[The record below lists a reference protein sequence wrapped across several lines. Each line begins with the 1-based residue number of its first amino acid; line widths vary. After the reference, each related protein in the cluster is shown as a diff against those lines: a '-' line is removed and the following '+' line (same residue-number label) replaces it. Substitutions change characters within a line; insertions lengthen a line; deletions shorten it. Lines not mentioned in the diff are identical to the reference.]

1 MMAKPPTIRR
11 AGALPLCCLLALPL
25 LCHAD
30 GVQRYTVG
38 ITPDLTRLTVSTCF
52 PTSVPARL
60 TAGSRRASQFLEYAR
75 VGSDSDT
82 HKLRASGTALPLRAV
97 APGDCVE
104 YAVRLAG
111 MDARVPWRK
120 GRPPGPDRLTDPA
133 LWLWL
138 PDGETASA
146 VEVGFELPE
155 GIEVSAPWTRL
166 DADGRHPRYR
176 VADRPR
182 HWDGRVALGRLDR
195 FDIKVGDARL
205 RVALLRGE
213 PAADREAV
221 RRWITAGAQALT
233 TLYGRFPVP
242 SPQLLVVP
250 AGTAREPVPWGQ
262 VMRGG
267 GDAVHLYIDQT
278 RPLQAFLDDW
288 TLVHELS
295 HLLHPRMTPDDVW
308 LYEGI
313 ASYYQN
319 VLRARAGLLEPSTAW
334 DNLHAGFQRGILGT
348 PKDQTLTEV
357 SQDMHRNH
365 RFMRVYWSG
374 AAIALMADKELRR
387 RSGDRESLDTALA
400 RFQAC
405 CLPSDRL
412 WSGRAFLDKLD
423 ALTGTPVLR
432 TLYAQHVD
440 STAFPDLRATYR
452 QLGLEARGARHVR
465 LREDAPL
472 SRLRRAIMIGD
483 DNV

>member
-1 MMAKPPTIRR
+1 MRSRISR
-11 AGALPLCCLLALPL
+11 AGALTVCSLLAAPL
-25 LCHAD
+25 LCHA
-30 GVQRYTVG
+30 GGMQRYTVRVA
-38 ITPDLTRLTVSTCF
+38 PDLTRLAVSTCF
-52 PTSVPARL
+52 QASVPARL
-60 TAGSRRASQFLEYAR
+60 TAEDHRAGQFLEYAR
-75 VGSDSDT
+75 VRGDADT
-82 HKLRASGTALPLRAV
+82 HRLRAAGTQLPLNGV

-104 YAVRLAG
+104 YGVQLTG
-111 MDARVPWRK
+111 MDARSRWRK
-120 GRPPGPDRLTDPA
+120 GRPAGSDRLTDPA

-138 PDGETASA
+138 PDTGTASS

-155 GIEVSAPWTRL
+155 GIEVSAPWTPL

-176 VADRPR
+176 LADRPR
-182 HWDGRVALGRLDR
+182 DWDARVALGRMDR
-195 FDIKVGDARL
+195 FDINVGGASL
-205 RVALLRGE
+205 RVALLQGE
-213 PAADREAV
+213 PATDRAAV
-221 RRWITAGAQALT
+221 RRWITAGAQAIT

-250 AGTAREPVPWGQ
+250 GGAAREPVPWGQ

-278 RPLQAFLDDW
+278 RPLQEFLDDW

-295 HLLHPRMTPDDVW
+295 HLLHPRMAPDDAW

-319 VLRARAGLLEPSTAW
+319 VLRARAGLLEATTAW
-334 DNLHAGFQRGILGT
+334 DNLHAGFERGILGT
-348 PKDQTLTEV
+348 PRDQTLTEV
-357 SQDMHRNH
+357 SQDMRRNH

-374 AAIALMADKELRR
+374 AAIALIADKELRQ
-387 RSGDRESLDTALA
+387 RSGERESLDTALA

-412 WSGRAFLDKLD
+412 WSGRAFLAKLD
-423 ALTGTPVLR
+423 ELTGTRVFR

-465 LREDAPL
+465 LRNDAPL
-472 SRLRRAIMIGD
+472 SSLRRAIMIRD

>member
-1 MMAKPPTIRR
+1 MAKTVTQAR
-11 AGALPLCCLLALPL
+11 ALLLGCLLALPL
-25 LCHAD
+25 LGQAG
-30 GVQRYTVG
+30 GVQRYTV
-38 ITPDLTRLTVSTCF
+38 TVAPDLTRLAVSTCF
-52 PTSVPARL
+52 QAPVPPRL
-60 TAGSRRASQFLEYAR
+60 TAGNHRAGQFLENAR
-75 VGSDSDT
+75 VRGDGHT
-82 HKLRASGTALPLRAV
+82 HRLRAAGNELPLNGV
-97 APGDCVE
+97 APGDCVD
-104 YAVRLAG
+104 YGVRLTG
-111 MDARVPWRK
+111 MAARSPGRK
-120 GRPPGPDRLTDPA
+120 GRPPGPDRLTDPG

-138 PDGETASA
+138 PDTGTAASI
-146 VEVGFELPE
+146 EVGFELPE

-176 VADRPR
+176 LADRPR
-182 HWDGRVALGRLDR
+182 DWDARVALGHLDR
-195 FDIKVGDARL
+195 FDIHVGGASL
-205 RVALLRGE
+205 RVALLQGE
-213 PAADREAV
+213 PAADRDAV
-221 RRWITAGAQALT
+221 RRWITAGAQAIT

-242 SPQLLVVP
+242 SPQVLVVP
-250 AGTAREPVPWGQ
+250 GGAAREPVPWGQ

-278 RPLQAFLDDW
+278 RPLQEFLDDW

-295 HLLHPRMTPDDVW
+295 HLLHPRMASDDAW

-313 ASYYQN
+313 A
-319 VLRARAGLLEPSTAW
+319 
-334 DNLHAGFQRGILGT
+334 
-348 PKDQTLTEV
+348 V
-357 SQDMHRNH
+357 SQDMHRNR

-423 ALTGTPVLR
+423 ALTGIPVWR
-432 TLYAQHVD
+432 SLYAQYVD

-472 SRLRRAIMIGD
+472 SSLRRAIMIRD

>member
-1 MMAKPPTIRR
+1 MAKTISQAR
-11 AGALPLCCLLALPL
+11 ALLLGCLLALPL
-25 LCHAD
+25 PGHTG
-30 GVQRYTVG
+30 GVQRYTV
-38 ITPDLTRLTVSTCF
+38 TLAPDLTRLGVSTCF
-52 PTSVPARL
+52 QAPVPPRL
-60 TAGSRRASQFLEYAR
+60 TAGNHRAGQFLEDAR
-75 VGSDSDT
+75 VRGDGHT
-82 HKLRASGTALPLRAV
+82 HRLRAAGGDLPLNGV
-97 APGDCVE
+97 APGDCVD
-104 YAVRLAG
+104 YGVRLTG
-111 MDARVPWRK
+111 MDARSPGRK
-120 GRPPGPDRLTDPA
+120 GRPPGPDRLTDPG

-138 PDGETASA
+138 PDSGTASSI
-146 VEVGFELPE
+146 EVGFELPE

-166 DADGRHPRYR
+166 DADDRHPRYR
-176 VADRPR
+176 LADRPR
-182 HWDGRVALGRLDR
+182 DWDARVARGRLDR
-195 FDIKVGDARL
+195 FDIKVGGASL
-205 RVALLRGE
+205 RVALLQGE
-213 PAADREAV
+213 PAADRDAV
-221 RRWITAGAQALT
+221 RRWITAGAQAIT

-242 SPQLLVVP
+242 SPQVLVVP
-250 AGTAREPVPWGQ
+250 GGAAREPVPWGQ

-278 RPLQAFLDDW
+278 RPLREFLDDW

-295 HLLHPRMTPDDVW
+295 HLLHPRMASDDAW

-319 VLRARAGLLEPSTAW
+319 VLRARAGVLEPTTAW

-348 PKDQTLTEV
+348 PEGQTLIEV
-357 SQDMHRNH
+357 SQAMHRNR

-423 ALTGTPVLR
+423 ELTGTRVLR
-432 TLYAQHVD
+432 SLYAQHVD

-472 SRLRRAIMIGD
+472 SSLRRAIMVRD